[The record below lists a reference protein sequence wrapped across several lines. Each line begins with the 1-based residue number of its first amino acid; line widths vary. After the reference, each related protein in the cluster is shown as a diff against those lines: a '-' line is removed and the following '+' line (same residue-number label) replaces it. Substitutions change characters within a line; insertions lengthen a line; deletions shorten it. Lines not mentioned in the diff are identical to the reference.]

1 MPNRVHDPLQNHL
14 LAALPFA
21 ALLLFGL
28 RRRRLPMLI
37 AFALLMLGST
47 GLISGCGST
56 SGGLNQSSGT
66 YPFTVTVS
74 SGSTVL
80 QTMNFTVTAP

>member
-1 MPNRVHDPLQNHL
+1 V
-14 LAALPFA
+14 PFA

-37 AFALLMLGST
+37 VFALLALGGA
-47 GLISGCGST
+47 GLMSGCGST
-56 SGGLNQSSGT
+56 SGSLDQSSGT

-74 SGSTVL
+74 SGSTTL
-80 QTMNFTVTAP
+80 QTLNFTVAVQ